1 MAELEDTAGP
11 MAEAV
16 RDKMDSGVQDF
27 PTANRV
33 MEGDGDYS
41 SGDSPEDEVTDEGDD
56 TDVDEDEPNNAVHRQ
71 RRSNKNNQSMK
82 EAEGQL
88 LDTIDKEESLN
99 DKAMAEL
106 EDMAEPMADA
116 VKDLKDYDLEN
127 ENFPTA
133 DRVTEGDESSGDLP
147 EGEVTDSGEEPP
159 ADAVKDRKDNG
170 LMDFPNVDAV
180 MEGNEAVDGDDDA
193 DNNEEVS
200 GDDEGDDTDAE
211 EDEPD
216 NAVHRQRRS
225 NENDQSIKQAEGQLL
240 DTIDKEESLNEK
252 AMAELEDMA
261 EPMADAVKDLKDY
274 ELEKEN
280 FPTADRVMEG
290 DESSGDPPEDEVTDS
305 EEQPPADAVRDRMDQ
320 GLQDLPTADRVME
333 GEESSGASGDKGA
346 DDVDDEPNNAV
357 QRQRRSNENNQYL
370 KQTESELFDLIDNEE
385 TLNNKAMAELEDTAE
400 PMADAVKDREVLRF
414 GEDGED
420 GVVPEND
427 EAGDLKGGE
436 AGTPAKDG
444 VEEVEVEDVPMNDEV
459 GAAEGGEGVV
469 PLIDEEGVVEGEE
482 VGEPLNDEEGVVE
495 GGEGVVL
502 ENDEAGDLKGGEAG
516 APAKDEVEEL
526 NFVNLNEGV
535 PLIDE
540 GAVVEREEVGEPL
553 NDEGGVEEG
562 EGETPENDEGQ
573 IIEGGEGNDTPD
585 VTNW

>member
-56 TDVDEDEPNNAVHRQ
+56 TDVDEDEGNNAVHRQ

-106 EDMAEPMADA
+106 DDMAEPMADA

-170 LMDFPNVDAV
+170 LMDFPNADAV

-200 GDDEGDDTDAE
+200 GDDEGDDTDVE

-305 EEQPPADAVRDRMDQ
+305 GEQPPADAVRDRMDQ
-320 GLQDLPTADRVME
+320 GLRDLPTADRVME

-357 QRQRRSNENNQYL
+357 QRQRRSNKNDQYL

-444 VEEVEVEDVPMNDEV
+444 VEEIEVEDVPMNDEV

-482 VGEPLNDEEGVVE
+482 VGEPLNDE
-495 GGEGVVL
+495 
-502 ENDEAGDLKGGEAG
+502 AGDLKGGEAD
-516 APAKDEVEEL
+516 APAKDEVEEVEL
-526 NFVNLNEGV
+526 IDGPLNEGV

-540 GAVVEREEVGEPL
+540 GAVVERE
-553 NDEGGVEEG
+553 
-562 EGETPENDEGQ
+562 
-573 IIEGGEGNDTPD
+573 
-585 VTNW
+585 

>member
-1 MAELEDTAGP
+1 MTKSLIVLSAVVIASVWARPTNFNEGDLERFMGAKGLKADRVEEDTKEGSGEEGDVIKYEGSSGEGSDDEAIEVEAPKAEAVKEEDKQLQSDLLDLIDKEELLNKKVMAELEDAAGP
-11 MAEAV
+11 MADAV
-16 RDKMDSGVQDF
+16 RDEMDNGVQDF

-33 MEGDGDYS
+33 IEGDDS
-41 SGDSPEDEVTDEGDD
+41 SGDSPEDEVTDKGDN
-56 TDVDEDEPNNAVHRQ
+56 TDVDEGNNAVHRQ

-116 VKDLKDYDLEN
+116 VKDLKDY
-127 ENFPTA
+127 
-133 DRVTEGDESSGDLP
+133 
-147 EGEVTDSGEEPP
+147 
-159 ADAVKDRKDNG
+159 
-170 LMDFPNVDAV
+170 
-180 MEGNEAVDGDDDA
+180 
-193 DNNEEVS
+193 
-200 GDDEGDDTDAE
+200 
-211 EDEPD
+211 
-216 NAVHRQRRS
+216 
-225 NENDQSIKQAEGQLL
+225 
-240 DTIDKEESLNEK
+240 
-252 AMAELEDMA
+252 
-261 EPMADAVKDLKDY
+261 

-305 EEQPPADAVRDRMDQ
+305 GEQPPADAVRDRMDQ
-320 GLQDLPTADRVME
+320 GLRDLPTADRVME

-444 VEEVEVEDVPMNDEV
+444 VEEVEDVPMNDEV

-585 VTNW
+585 VTTW